1 MIIKETISSTSF
13 REYLYEQAFS
23 KDVMISKFTN
33 NSDNIF
39 NHILKVLVYDDNLN
53 DKKHLREMSGIVRS
67 LQNKTI
73 KSKITPE
80 DLYHIFYG
88 NIEEDS
94 NLKQYILDLEI
105 NYGSLQKSK
114 LSENEIHFRLARIFK
129 RLSSEILTKSF
140 KSFEKYP
147 ELRDRF

>member
-1 MIIKETISSTSF
+1 MNSSFKEYF
-13 REYLYEQAFS
+13 YEQAFS

-39 NHILKVLVYDDNLN
+39 NHILKVLVYN
-53 DKKHLREMSGIVRS
+53 DPFNNKKHLREMSGIVRS

-88 NIEEDS
+88 NIEEDK

-105 NYGSLQKSK
+105 DYSSLEKSK
-114 LSENEIHFRLARIFK
+114 LSENEIQKRLAKIFK
-129 RLSSEILTKSF
+129 RLSNEILAKSF
-140 KSFEKYP
+140 KSFEVYP
-147 ELRDRF
+147 ELSDRT

>member
-1 MIIKETISSTSF
+1 MNSSFKEYF
-13 REYLYEQAFS
+13 YEQAFS

-39 NHILKVLVYDDNLN
+39 NHILKVLVYN
-53 DKKHLREMSGIVRS
+53 DPFNNKKHLREMSDIVRT

-73 KSKITPE
+73 KSKIKPE

-88 NIEEDS
+88 NIEDDG

-105 NYGSLQKSK
+105 NYGSLQKSR
-114 LSENEIHFRLARIFK
+114 LSENDIKDRLSNIFK
-129 RLSSEILTKSF
+129 RLASEILTKSF
-140 KSFEKYP
+140 KSFEEYV
-147 ELRDRF
+147 ELSDRI

>member
-1 MIIKETISSTSF
+1 MKENTF
-13 REYLYEQAFS
+13 RECLYEQAFS

-53 DKKHLREMSGIVRS
+53 NKKHLREMSGIVRS

-88 NIEEDS
+88 NVEEDS

-105 NYGSLQKSK
+105 DYGSLQKSK

-140 KSFEKYP
+140 KSFEEYP

>member
-1 MIIKETISSTSF
+1 MSIKENTF
-13 REYLYEQAFS
+13 KEYLYEQAFS
-23 KDVMISKFTN
+23 RDVMISKFTN

-39 NHILKVLVYDDNLN
+39 NHILKVLVYNDYLN
-53 DKKHLREMSGIVRS
+53 NKKHLREMSGIVRS

-88 NIEEDS
+88 NIEEDG

-105 NYGSLQKSK
+105 NYDSLQKSK
-114 LSENEIHFRLARIFK
+114 LSENEIHFRLASIFK
-129 RLSSEILTKSF
+129 RLASEILTKSF
-140 KSFEKYP
+140 KSFEDYI
-147 ELRDRF
+147 ELSDRI

>member
-1 MIIKETISSTSF
+1 MSIKENTF
-13 REYLYEQAFS
+13 KEYLYEQAFS
-23 KDVMISKFTN
+23 RDVMISKFTN

-39 NHILKVLVYDDNLN
+39 NHILKVLVYNDYLN
-53 DKKHLREMSGIVRS
+53 NKKHLREMLGIVRS

-88 NIEEDS
+88 NIEEDG

-114 LSENEIHFRLARIFK
+114 LSENEIHFRLASIFK

-140 KSFEKYP
+140 KSFEDYI
-147 ELRDRF
+147 ELSDRI

>member
-1 MIIKETISSTSF
+1 MNSKTF

-23 KDVMISKFTN
+23 KDVMLSKFTN

-39 NHILKVLVYDDNLN
+39 GHILKVLVYN
-53 DKKHLREMSGIVRS
+53 DLFNNRKHLREMSGIVRS

-88 NIEEDS
+88 NIEEDR
-94 NLKQYILDLEI
+94 NLSQYISDLEI
-105 NYGSLQKSK
+105 DYNSLEKSGLTK
-114 LSENEIHFRLARIFK
+114 SEIEE
-129 RLSSEILTKSF
+129 RLSSIFRRLSEDILKKTF
-140 KSFEKYP
+140 KSFEEYP
-147 ELRDRF
+147 ELSDRI

>member
-1 MIIKETISSTSF
+1 MTIKENTF
-13 REYLYEQAFS
+13 KEYLYEQAFS
-23 KDVMISKFTN
+23 RDVMISKFTN

-39 NHILKVLVYDDNLN
+39 NHILKVLVYNDYLN
-53 DKKHLREMSGIVRS
+53 NKKHLREMSGIVRS

-88 NIEEDS
+88 NIEEDG

-105 NYGSLQKSK
+105 NYDSLQKSK
-114 LSENEIHFRLARIFK
+114 LSENEIHFRLASIFK
-129 RLSSEILTKSF
+129 RLASEILTKSF
-140 KSFEKYP
+140 KSFEYYI
-147 ELRDRF
+147 ELSDRI

>member
-1 MIIKETISSTSF
+1 MSSKTF

-39 NHILKVLVYDDNLN
+39 NHILKVLVYNDPLN
-53 DKKHLREMSGIVRS
+53 NKKHLREMSGIVRS

-73 KSKITPE
+73 KSKIALD

-88 NIEEDS
+88 NIEEDE
-94 NLKQYILDLEI
+94 NLSQYISDLEI
-105 NYGSLQKSK
+105 DYSSLERSK
-114 LSENEIHFRLARIFK
+114 LTKNEIEERLGSIFS
-129 RLSSEILTKSF
+129 RLSEEILKKTF
-140 KSFEKYP
+140 KFFEEYP
-147 ELRDRF
+147 ELSDRI

>member
-1 MIIKETISSTSF
+1 MAIKENAFVTPF
-13 REYLYEQAFS
+13 KEYLYELAFS

-39 NHILKVLVYDDNLN
+39 NHILKVLAYDDNLN
-53 DKKHLREMSGIVRS
+53 NKKHLREMSGIVRS

-73 KSKITPE
+73 KSKITPK

-88 NIEEDS
+88 NIEEDG

-105 NYGSLQKSK
+105 NYNSIQKSK

-129 RLSSEILTKSF
+129 RLSSEVLTKSF
-140 KSFEKYP
+140 KSFEDYI
-147 ELRDRF
+147 ELRDRI